1 MASAGFFSALFD
13 RVDGWQQRRRVP
25 AVLVGVVVKY
35 RQDRGQQYAALL
47 SYYGFISMFPLLLLF
62 VAILSVLLEE
72 SPSLR
77 DKIIDSILG
86 RLPVIGT
93 QISDQINGGLNVHG
107 SLFVVGTVALLWGG
121 LKVVRHAQDAFN
133 DQWDVPPQE
142 QPSVIVKTLRGALTL
157 LVLGAGIVA
166 ATVLTG
172 LAAFLPDLAGSTRVV
187 GAVLAI
193 VANGLFLVA
202 SYEILTQPRI
212 GVRSLLPGAAVGGTL
227 LWLLQVVGGTYVTR
241 IVSNA
246 SDVYGAFAG
255 VFGALIWIALLA
267 RVVLLS
273 GELNVVLSR
282 HAWPRSLHLLQLPQG
297 VSE

>member
-1 MASAGFFSALFD
+1 
-13 RVDGWQQRRRVP
+13 
-25 AVLVGVVVKY
+25 VGIVVKY
-35 RQDRGQQYAALL
+35 REDRGQQYAALL

-86 RLPVIGT
+86 RLPVLGT
-93 QISDQINGGLNVHG
+93 QINDEIDGGLQVHG
-107 SLFVVGTVALLWGG
+107 ALFVVGAVALLWAG

-133 DQWDVPPQE
+133 DQWDVPPLE
-142 QPSVIVKTLRGALTL
+142 QPSMVIKAVRGTLTL

-166 ATVLTG
+166 ATIVTG
-172 LAAFLPDLAGSTRVV
+172 LAAFLPDLGGSQRFV
-187 GAVLAI
+187 GALIAI
-193 VANGLFLVA
+193 VANTLFLFA

-212 GVRSLLPGAAVGGTL
+212 GFRALFPGAVVGGTL
-227 LWLLQVVGGTYVTR
+227 LWLLQLVGGNYVTR
-241 IVSNA
+241 VVANA

-255 VFGALIWIALLA
+255 VFGLLIWIALLA

-273 GELNVVLSR
+273 GELNVVLNR
-282 HAWPRSLHLLQLPQG
+282 HAWPRSLHRLKIPQG
-297 VSE
+297 VAE

>member
-1 MASAGFFSALFD
+1 
-13 RVDGWQQRRRVP
+13 
-25 AVLVGVVVKY
+25 
-35 RQDRGQQYAALL
+35 
-47 SYYGFISMFPLLLLF
+47 MFPLLLLF

-93 QISDQINGGLNVHG
+93 QINDEINGGLQVHG
-107 SLFVVGTVALLWGG
+107 ALFVVGALALLWAG

-133 DQWDVPPQE
+133 DQWDVPPLE
-142 QPSVIVKTLRGALTL
+142 QPSLLIKALRGTLTL

-166 ATVLTG
+166 ATVVTG
-172 LAAFLPDLAGSTRVV
+172 LAAFLPDLGGSERFV
-187 GAVLAI
+187 GALIAI
-193 VANGLFLVA
+193 AANTLFLFA

-212 GVRSLLPGAAVGGTL
+212 GLRALLPGALVGGTL
-227 LWLLQVVGGTYVTR
+227 LWFLQLVGGTYVSR
-241 IVSNA
+241 IVANA

-255 VFGALIWIALLA
+255 VFGLLIWIALLA

-273 GELNVVLSR
+273 GELNVVLNR
-282 HAWPRSLHLLQLPQG
+282 HVWPRSLHRLKLPQG
-297 VSE
+297 VAE

>member
-1 MASAGFFSALFD
+1 MASAGFFSALVD
-13 RVDGWQQRRRVP
+13 RVDGWQQRRSVP

-35 RQDRGQQYAALL
+35 REDRGQQYAALL
-47 SYYGFISMFPLLLLF
+47 SYYGFISTFPLLLLF
-62 VAILSVLLEE
+62 VAILSVMLEE

-93 QISDQINGGLNVHG
+93 QISNQLDGGLNVHS
-107 SLFVVGTVALLWGG
+107 SLFVIGTVALLWSG

-142 QPSVIVKTLRGALTL
+142 QPTIVIKTLRGAITL

-166 ATVLTG
+166 ATIVTG
-172 LAAFLPDLAGSTRVV
+172 LAAFLPDLAGSERVV

-193 VANGLFLVA
+193 VANCLFLIA
-202 SYEILTQPRI
+202 SYEILTQPKI
-212 GVRSLLPGAAVGGTL
+212 GIRALLPGAFVGGTL
-227 LWLLQVVGGTYVTR
+227 LWLLQLIGGTYITR

-273 GELNVVLSR
+273 GELNVVLNR
-282 HAWPRSLHLLQLPQG
+282 HAWPRSLLRLKLPQG